1 MYTEKK
7 QEPNDLKA
15 GNLGSVN
22 LICQMGNYIQLT
34 PLMFTVK
41 AKLYVCESTLI
52 KVENTTKVISISSNG
67 TQAENNICDATNKN
81 TKTPNKSGSLSLY
94 YSRVRSSRPLSKLAA
109 AHL

>member
-1 MYTEKK
+1 MESSIGSMYSGKK

-15 GNLGSVN
+15 GNLGSVS

-52 KVENTTKVISISSNG
+52 RVENTTKVISISSNC
-67 TQAENNICDATNKN
+67 TQAGNITCVATNKN
-81 TKTPNKSGSLSLY
+81 PK
-94 YSRVRSSRPLSKLAA
+94 
-109 AHL
+109 